1 VRGKEKS
8 KVLFGSKINVSLING
23 YSFIDQFSWDAF
35 NEGSHLKESI
45 DKYKIRHGYYLVEVS
60 VDQIFCTR
68 SNRKMLNDLN
78 IKLIGRKL
86 GRPPKSG
93 KEKLDPGDRNPI
105 EGKFGQ
111 GKTRYGLG
119 LIKIKIARDIRD
131 VGVADHACI
140 KLSKDGQGWRRIN
153 FCFDFRGP

>member
-1 VRGKEKS
+1 
-8 KVLFGSKINVSLING
+8 
-23 YSFIDQFSWDAF
+23 
-35 NEGSHLKESI
+35 
-45 DKYKIRHGYYLVEVS
+45 
-60 VDQIFCTR
+60 
-68 SNRKMLNDLN
+68 MLNDLN

-119 LIKIKIARDIRD
+119 LIKARLQGTSESWVSLIMLVMNLVRMTKDGTVLFFVLILEAIH
-131 VGVADHACI
+131 GVISDLTMSESKLWSNRVTP
-140 KLSKDGQGWRRIN
+140 KLSYSSTY
-153 FCFDFRGP
+153 